1 MLKPSYGVYL
11 KECSGYKVEENNFS
25 TTHNG
30 HAGIIVDNSGKNANE
45 IYNNTFDNLAIG
57 TQAQGINAAGVWI
70 ISKSS
75 NPEDIEIKVGQGLQ
89 FLCNQYFNISSADIA
104 VTSGRIAQNQGYCY
118 DNNPTLPAGNK
129 FSHPCINTSDIH
141 VNSDASKLNYNHHSE
156 TDYIPLCYSSDKVTL
171 HDCDI
176 EYDSQISCPSHLNS
190 GLAPVVLKQII
201 NTNNLEIEE
210 LISLVDNGETE
221 TLLAQIHQNEEP
233 ERIKNALESASP
245 YLSDRVLLAAIKEKP
260 KPLPPDI
267 LKEII
272 ISNSPVTDT
281 VMSALNTL
289 KLPEDIQQQIQEVQ
303 TGTSAR
309 AELEQ
314 QISYIESQKGIA
326 ENDLMRQYLNDTTIN
341 GIDSVIAYLETQTDL
356 INKKQLVQA
365 YLVANQCKEA
375 KILLGQLPQENNED
389 INFYNFYNLLTDL
402 CVSEKTYF
410 ELTSAQEQTVR
421 EIAESETSVSVNAQ
435 AILSMVYNEKFP
447 EIIEELKF
455 IVDLRNAPQQGEPL
469 GDQIT
474 KQIQFVK
481 IYPNPAEN
489 TITIEL
495 SAELDNENISVEI
508 YNYLGQKIIFY
519 NFAGDLLNT
528 LDVSDLSNG
537 IYIFKILVGNKI
549 IAREKVVIE
558 K

>member
-1 MLKPSYGVYL
+1 M
-11 KECSGYKVEENNFS
+11 
-25 TTHNG
+25 
-30 HAGIIVDNSGKNANE
+30 
-45 IYNNTFDNLAIG
+45 
-57 TQAQGINAAGVWI
+57 
-70 ISKSS
+70 
-75 NPEDIEIKVGQGLQ
+75 
-89 FLCNQYFNISSADIA
+89 
-104 VTSGRIAQNQGYCY
+104 
-118 DNNPTLPAGNK
+118 
-129 FSHPCINTSDIH
+129 
-141 VNSDASKLNYNHHSE
+141 
-156 TDYIPLCYSSDKVTL
+156 
-171 HDCDI
+171 
-176 EYDSQISCPSHLNS
+176 NS
-190 GLAPVVLKQII
+190 GLTPVVLKQII

-210 LISLVDNGETE
+210 LISLIDNGETE
-221 TLLAQIHQNEEP
+221 TLLAQIHQDEEP

-260 KPLPPDI
+260 TPLPPDI

-289 KLPEDIQQQIQEVQ
+289 KLPDDIQQQIQEVR

-314 QISYIESQKGIA
+314 QISYMESQKDIA
-326 ENDLMRQYLNDTTIN
+326 ENELMRQYLNDTTIN
-341 GIDSVIAYLETQTDL
+341 GIDSIIAYLETQRDL

-365 YLVANQCKEA
+365 YLVANQCEKA
-375 KILLGQLPQENNED
+375 KILLEQLPQENDED
-389 INFYNFYNLLTDL
+389 KNFYNFYNLLSDL

-421 EIAESETSVSVNAQ
+421 EIAKSETSVSVNAQ

-455 IVDLRNAPQQGEPL
+455 IVDLRNAPQQGETL
-469 GDQIT
+469 GDNIT

-495 SAELDNENISVEI
+495 SAELDNKNISVEI